1 MIASPKIRVVL
12 QARTNSNRLPAKIL
26 LPIFHETP
34 LFAAVFERASN
45 CGHYVVL
52 ATTISPSDD
61 ILVSKAK
68 GYGIPVIRGPVSD
81 VLARYVLATSDLEPD
96 DLCIRLTCDNVLPD
110 GNFINA
116 IYSEW
121 LEQQPAY
128 MQSSQ
133 LLPYGM
139 SCELIKVSALRK
151 AAKTAKEDYDREHV
165 TPWIK
170 NNLKTQLSIL
180 SHGGINYSN
189 IRCTIDT
196 LEDYLAVASFFLENP
211 LAYKLNA
218 FECSSTFIKWKQ
230 TQGEFLER

>member
-1 MIASPKIRVVL
+1 MIANPKVKVVL
-12 QARTNSNRLPAKIL
+12 QARLGSHRLPAKIL
-26 LPIFHETP
+26 LPIFKETP
-34 LFAAVFERASN
+34 LFVAVFERARN
-45 CGHYVVL
+45 CGHHVVL
-52 ATTISPSDD
+52 ATTVSSSDNV
-61 ILVSKAK
+61 LASKAK
-68 GYGIPVIRGPVSD
+68 SYGIPVIRGPVND

-96 DLCIRLTCDNVLPD
+96 DLCIRLTCDNVFPD

-116 IYSEW
+116 LYSEW
-121 LEQQPAY
+121 VEHQPMY

-151 AAKTAKEDYDREHV
+151 AAESAKENYDREHV

-170 NNLKTQLSIL
+170 NNLETQFSML
-180 SHGGINYSN
+180 SHDNINYSN

-196 LEDYLAVASFFLENP
+196 LEDYLMIASFFLENP

-218 FECSSTFIKWKQ
+218 FGCSNAFIKWKQ
-230 TQGEFLER
+230 NRGDFFES